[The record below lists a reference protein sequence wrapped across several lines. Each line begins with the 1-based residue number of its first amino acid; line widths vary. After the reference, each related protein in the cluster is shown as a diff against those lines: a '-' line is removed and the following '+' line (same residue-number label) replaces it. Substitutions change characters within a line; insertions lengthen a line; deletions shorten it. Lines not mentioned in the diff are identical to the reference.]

1 MSQPLP
7 QPPANPT
14 SDPAQAQAL
23 PIEDYA
29 LIGDTTTAALVG
41 RNGSID
47 WLCWPRFDSAAC
59 FAALLGSSH
68 NGRWQIA
75 PEGYGTLSS
84 GTSQSGTSQSGG
96 SGPATP
102 HQPGTPGAATRASR
116 EGSLVLETLFTTAT
130 GSVAVIDFMPMG
142 TANSAIVRLVEG
154 RSGHVDMQMRIG
166 LRFDYGTSVPWVPR
180 LPEGHGISA
189 IAGPEMVVL
198 RSAARL
204 HGEGM
209 LTVAHFHVRAG
220 QSLPFVL
227 QHGASHLPIPEA
239 IDPLATLAATD
250 AHWREWSARCTY
262 HGPYKDAV
270 LRSLLTLKALT
281 YSATGGIAAAATTS
295 LPEQLGGGR
304 NWDYRFC
311 WLRDATLTLF
321 AFMHA
326 GYYDEARAWRD
337 WLHRSI
343 AGNVAQIQIMYGL
356 AGERRLAEWEVP
368 WLAGYQGASPVRVGN
383 AASGQL
389 QLDVYG
395 EVMDALHQSREGG
408 LRQPQSG
415 WGLQCAI
422 LDHLES
428 IWQLPDE
435 GMWEVRG
442 GSKHFTLSKVMV
454 WVAFDRAVR
463 TATRHRLAGPVERWR
478 ALRDQV
484 HAEICENGVD
494 PERGCFTQSYGSTD
508 LDASLL
514 LIPQVGFLPWDDP
527 RVVATVA
534 AVEHDLLVDDFVLR
548 YRTESS
554 VDGLPP
560 GEGAFLACTFWL
572 ADAYAL
578 LGRLPEAKAMFER
591 LLALRNDVGLL
602 SEEYDPAAGRLVGN
616 FPQAFSHVALVATA
630 LTLERDGPARDRG
643 RGAHVAPDRPK
654 QE

>member
-1 MSQPLP
+1 MSQPSP
-7 QPPANPT
+7 QPSATQPSATPP
-14 SDPAQAQAL
+14 DPAQGHAL

-59 FAALLGSSH
+59 FAALLGTAES
-68 NGRWQIA
+68 GRWLLA
-75 PEGYGTLSS
+75 PADSAAA
-84 GTSQSGTSQSGG
+84 
-96 SGPATP
+96 P
-102 HQPGTPGAATRASR
+102 ATRAYR
-116 EGSLVLETLFTTAT
+116 QGSLVLETVFTTAT
-130 GSVAVIDFMPMG
+130 GSVAVIDFMPMS
-142 TANSAIVRLVEG
+142 TAGSSIVRLVEG
-154 RSGHVDMQMRIG
+154 RSGHVDMQMRLG
-166 LRFDYGTSVPWVPR
+166 LRFDYGTSVPWVTR
-180 LPEGHGISA
+180 LPGDNGISA

-198 RSAARL
+198 RSAVTLA
-204 HGEGM
+204 GEDM
-209 LTVAHFHVRAG
+209 VTVARFTVRSG

-227 QHGASHLPIPEA
+227 QHVASHLPIPEP
-239 IDPLATLAATD
+239 IDPVAALAATD
-250 AHWREWSARCTY
+250 AHWREWSSRCTY
-262 HGPYKDAV
+262 KGPYHEAV

-281 YSATGGIAAAATTS
+281 FGATGGIVAAATTS

-326 GYYDEARAWRD
+326 GYYDEAQAWRD

-343 AGNVAQIQIMYGL
+343 AGNAAQIQIMYGL

-368 WLAGYQGASPVRVGN
+368 WLPGYQGAVPVRVGN

-389 QLDVYG
+389 QLDIYG
-395 EVMDALHQSREGG
+395 EVMDALHQAREGG
-408 LRQPQSG
+408 LHAPHSG
-415 WGLQCAI
+415 WNLQCSI
-422 LDHLES
+422 LAHLETV
-428 IWQLPDE
+428 WQLPDE

-463 TATRHRLAGPVERWR
+463 TATRHDLPGPVERWR

-484 HAEICENGVD
+484 HAEICEKATD
-494 PERGCFTQSYGSTD
+494 PGRGCFTQSYGSKD

-572 ADAYAL
+572 ADSYAL
-578 LGRLPEAKAMFER
+578 LGRVPEAKAMFER

-602 SEEYDPAAGRLVGN
+602 SEEYDPSAGRLVGN

-630 LTLERDGPARDRG
+630 LTLEHDGPARG
-643 RGAHVAPDRPK
+643 RAKGTQPDRAA
-654 QE
+654 

>member
-1 MSQPLP
+1 MSQSPVAAP
-7 QPPANPT
+7 
-14 SDPAQAQAL
+14 DPAQAPAHAPAQAL

-59 FAALLGSSH
+59 LAALLGTTE
-68 NGRWQIA
+68 NGRWLLA
-75 PEGYGTLSS
+75 PTD
-84 GTSQSGTSQSGG
+84 
-96 SGPATP
+96 AT
-102 HQPGTPGAATRASR
+102 ASATRAYR
-116 EGSLVLETLFTTAT
+116 QGSMVLETLFTTAT

-142 TANSAIVRLVEG
+142 GAGSAIVRLVEG
-154 RSGHVDMQMRIG
+154 RSGHVDMHMRLG
-166 LRFDYGTSVPWVPR
+166 LRFDYGTSVPWVTR
-180 LPEGHGISA
+180 LPEGHGIQA

-198 RSAARL
+198 RTPVAL
-204 HGEGM
+204 HGEAM
-209 LTVAHFHVRAG
+209 VTVARFHVRTG
-220 QSLPFVL
+220 QGVPFVL
-227 QHGASHLPIPEA
+227 QHVASHLPVPA
-239 IDPLATLAATD
+239 ALDPAAALDATD
-250 AHWREWSARCTY
+250 AHWRAWSARCTY
-262 HGPYKDAV
+262 TGPYHEAV

-321 AFMHA
+321 AFMRA
-326 GYYDEARAWRD
+326 GYFDEAQTWRD
-337 WLHRSI
+337 WLHRAI
-343 AGNVAQIQIMYGL
+343 AGNAAQIQIMYGL
-356 AGERRLAEWEVP
+356 AGERRLDEWEVA
-368 WLAGYQGASPVRVGN
+368 WLPGYQGASPVRVGN

-395 EVMDALHQSREGG
+395 EVMDALHQAREGG
-408 LRQPQSG
+408 LHQPRSG
-415 WGLQCAI
+415 WALQCAI
-422 LDHLES
+422 LAHLET
-428 IWQLPDE
+428 IWHLPDE

-442 GSKHFTLSKVMV
+442 GSQHFTLSKVMV

-463 TATRHRLAGPVERWR
+463 TATRHRLSGPVERWK
-478 ALRDQV
+478 ALRDRI

-494 PERGCFTQSYGSTD
+494 PERGCFTQSYGSRN

-514 LIPQVGFLPWDDP
+514 LIPQVGFLPWDDH
-527 RVVATVA
+527 RVVATIA

-578 LGRLPEAKAMFER
+578 DGRRDKATALFER

-602 SEEYDPAAGRLVGN
+602 SEEYDPRAKRLVGN

-630 LTLERDGPARDRG
+630 LTLNRDGPARDRAK
-643 RGAHVAPDRPK
+643 GAHVAEDA
-654 QE
+654 

>member
-1 MSQPLP
+1 MSQAIH
-7 QPPANPT
+7 QAPAAPAGNPT
-14 SDPAQAQAL
+14 QAQAL

-59 FAALLGSSH
+59 FAALLGTEN

-75 PEGYGTLSS
+75 PQGYDSPEAGTAR
-84 GTSQSGTSQSGG
+84 
-96 SGPATP
+96 P
-102 HQPGTPGAATRASR
+102 AATRAYR
-116 EGSLVLETLFTTAT
+116 QGSLVLETLFTTDT
-130 GSVAVIDFMPMG
+130 GSVAVIDFMPVDV
-142 TANSAIVRLVEG
+142 AHSSIVRLVEG
-154 RSGHVDMQMRIG
+154 RGGHVEMQMRIG
-166 LRFDYGTSVPWVPR
+166 LRFDYGTSVPWVTR
-180 LPEGHGISA
+180 LDDGRGISA

-198 RSAARL
+198 RSEVEL
-204 HGEGM
+204 VGED
-209 LTVAHFHVRAG
+209 LVTVARFQVRAG
-220 QSLPFVL
+220 QTLPFVL
-227 QHGASHLPIPEA
+227 QHVASHLPLPEA
-239 IDPLATLAATD
+239 IDPQAALAATD
-250 AHWREWSARCTY
+250 AHWREWSSRCTY
-262 HGPYKDAV
+262 QGQYKEAV

-281 YSATGGIAAAATTS
+281 YSATGGIVAAATSS

-321 AFMHA
+321 AFMRA
-326 GYYDEARAWRD
+326 GYFDEAQAWRD
-337 WLHRSI
+337 WLHRAI
-343 AGNVAQIQIMYGL
+343 AGNAAQIQIMYGL

-395 EVMDALHQSREGG
+395 EVMDALYRAREGG
-408 LRQPQSG
+408 LHAPHSS
-415 WGLQCAI
+415 WNLQCGV
-422 LDHLES
+422 LGHLES
-428 IWQLPDE
+428 VWQLPDE

-454 WVAFDRAVR
+454 WVAFDRAVL
-463 TATRHRLAGPVERWR
+463 TATRHGLDGPVEHWR

-494 PERGCFTQSYGSTD
+494 PERGCFTQSYGSKD

-527 RVVATVA
+527 RVVATIA

-572 ADAYAL
+572 ANAYART
-578 LGRLPEAKAMFER
+578 GRAPEARAMFER

-630 LTLERDGPARDRG
+630 MTLSHDGAKPERAG
-643 RGAHVAPDRPK
+643 
-654 QE
+654 

>member
-1 MSQPLP
+1 MSVDQPL
-7 QPPANPT
+7 A
-14 SDPAQAQAL
+14 
-23 PIEDYA
+23 IEDYA
-29 LIGDTTTAALVG
+29 VIGDCNTAALVG

-47 WLCWPRFDSAAC
+47 WLCWPRFDSGAC
-59 FAALLGSSH
+59 LAALLGTTD
-68 NGRWQIA
+68 NGRWLLA
-75 PEGYGTLSS
+75 PADTA
-84 GTSQSGTSQSGG
+84 
-96 SGPATP
+96 AT
-102 HQPGTPGAATRASR
+102 ATRAYR
-116 EGSLVLETLFTTAT
+116 QGSMVLETLFTTAT

-142 TANSAIVRLVEG
+142 TPGSAVVRLVEG
-154 RSGHVDMQMRIG
+154 RTGHVDMRMCLG
-166 LRFDYGTSVPWVPR
+166 LRFDYGTSVPWVTR
-180 LPEGHGISA
+180 LAEGSGIQA

-198 RSAARL
+198 RTPVALR
-204 HGEGM
+204 GEDM
-209 LTVAHFHVRAG
+209 VTVATFDVRAG
-220 QSLPFVL
+220 QDVPFVL
-227 QHGASHLPIPEA
+227 QHVASHLPLPA
-239 IDPLATLAATD
+239 PVDPAQALAATD
-250 AHWREWSARCTY
+250 SHWREWSARCTY
-262 HGPYKDAV
+262 AGPYHEAV

-326 GYYDEARAWRD
+326 GYYDEAQAWRD
-337 WLHRSI
+337 WLHRAI
-343 AGNVAQIQIMYGL
+343 AGNAAQIQIMYGL
-356 AGERRLAEWEVP
+356 AGERRLDEWEVP
-368 WLAGYQGASPVRVGN
+368 WLPGYQGASPVRVGN

-395 EVMDALHQSREGG
+395 EVMDALYRAREGG
-408 LRQPQSG
+408 LHQPRSG
-415 WGLQCAI
+415 WALQCAI
-422 LDHLES
+422 LAHLET
-428 IWQLPDE
+428 IWHLPDE

-442 GSKHFTLSKVMV
+442 GSQHFTLSKVMV

-463 TATRHRLAGPVERWR
+463 TATRHRLAGPLERWR

-484 HAEICENGVD
+484 HAEICENAVD
-494 PERGCFTQSYGSTD
+494 PERNCFTQSYGSKS

-534 AVEHDLLVDDFVLR
+534 AVEHDLLVDGFVLR

-578 LGRLPEAKAMFER
+578 HGRREDATAMFER

-602 SEEYDPAAGRLVGN
+602 SEEYDPRAGRLVGN
-616 FPQAFSHVALVATA
+616 FPQAFSHVALVSTA
-630 LTLERDGPARDRG
+630 LTLDSDGPARDRAKG
-643 RGAHVAPDRPK
+643 G
-654 QE
+654 

>member
-1 MSQPLP
+1 MSEPVP
-7 QPPANPT
+7 QPEPSAAP
-14 SDPAQAQAL
+14 PAQAL

-47 WLCWPRFDSAAC
+47 WLCWPRFDSGAC
-59 FAALLGSSH
+59 LAALLGTTD
-68 NGRWQIA
+68 NGRWLLA
-75 PEGYGTLSS
+75 PTD
-84 GTSQSGTSQSGG
+84 
-96 SGPATP
+96 AT
-102 HQPGTPGAATRASR
+102 ASATRAYR
-116 EGSLVLETLFTTAT
+116 QGSLVLETLFTTAT

-142 TANSAIVRLVEG
+142 TASSAVVRIVEG
-154 RSGHVDMQMRIG
+154 RSGHVDMHMRLG
-166 LRFDYGTSVPWVPR
+166 LRFDYGTSVPWVTR
-180 LPEGHGISA
+180 LPDGHGIQA

-198 RSAARL
+198 RTPVKL
-204 HGEGM
+204 HGEAM
-209 LTVAHFHVRAG
+209 VTVARFHVRAG
-220 QSLPFVL
+220 QSVPFML
-227 QHGASHLPIPEA
+227 QHAASHLPLPEPL
-239 IDPLATLAATD
+239 DPAAALAATD

-262 HGPYKDAV
+262 AGPYHEAV

-281 YSATGGIAAAATTS
+281 FSATGGIAAAATTS

-326 GYYDEARAWRD
+326 GYYDEAQSWRD
-337 WLHRSI
+337 WLHRAI
-343 AGNVAQIQIMYGL
+343 AGNAAQIQIMYGL
-356 AGERRLAEWEVP
+356 AGERRLDEWEVA
-368 WLAGYQGASPVRVGN
+368 WLPGYQGASPVRVGN

-395 EVMDALHQSREGG
+395 EVMDALHQAREGG
-408 LRQPQSG
+408 LHQPRSG
-415 WGLQCAI
+415 WALQCAI
-422 LDHLES
+422 MAHLET
-428 IWQLPDE
+428 IWHLPDE

-442 GSKHFTLSKVMV
+442 GSQHFTLSKVMV

-463 TATRHRLAGPVERWR
+463 TATHHRLAGPVERWKG
-478 ALRDQV
+478 LRDRI

-494 PERGCFTQSYGSTD
+494 PERGCFTQSYGSKS

-527 RVVATVA
+527 RVVATIA
-534 AVEHDLLVDDFVLR
+534 AVEEDLLVDGFVLR

-578 LGRLPEAKAMFER
+578 DGRSDKATALFER

-602 SEEYDPAAGRLVGN
+602 SEEYDPRAGRLVGN

-630 LTLERDGPARDRG
+630 LTLNRDGPARERA
-643 RGAHVAPDRPK
+643 RGAHPAEDI
-654 QE
+654 